1 MKMPLK
7 AAWLGGIITLSLA
20 LGPSAGVAQSAAP
33 AASPAPAAAA
43 PAAPAAPLSDADQ
56 AALKAD
62 PDCKPADVACAWTSC
77 YPLADKYN
85 GSNSACLVASCKIA
99 KGSACMPDLISDL
112 NDPDRQAS
120 KGTK

>member
-1 MKMPLK
+1 MKAPLK
-7 AAWLGGIITLSLA
+7 AVWLGGIVTLYLA
-20 LGPSAGVAQSAAP
+20 LGATAAMAQSAAP

-43 PAAPAAPLSDADQ
+43 APAVEAPLSDADK

-85 GSNSACLVASCKIA
+85 GSNSACLVASCKIT
-99 KGSACMPDLISDL
+99 KLSACMPDLISDL

>member
-1 MKMPLK
+1 MKTPLK
-7 AAWLGGIITLSLA
+7 AAWLGGIVTLCLV
-20 LGPSAGVAQSAAP
+20 LDPSAGMAQSAAP

-43 PAAPAAPLSDADQ
+43 PAPAAPLSDADQ

-85 GSNSACLVASCKIA
+85 GSNSACLVASCKIT

-112 NDPDRQAS
+112 NDPDRQAN